1 MVRIFVKTFIIFFFI
16 SSLSYGLSL
25 REAVKLAKEN
35 YPKLKSEEKKLLSVK
50 FSYKSELFNFF
61 PTVSYSF
68 NYSKY
73 NDINPLEY
81 FSRTHSLTINWTI
94 FDSGKNIIQYK
105 LEKTNYLYQRE
116 NFKEEIIN
124 LVYKVKKAYFT
135 ATAKKEILR
144 YRKIQL
150 KSAEVDYKLSLEKFK
165 LGLVKKSDVLNAKV
179 RYENTKYLYIQ
190 SEADYQTSLAE
201 LNSLLGI
208 PLEQRTEINEKVLY
222 TYCESNLENF
232 ESLYNQFL
240 KNRPIVKSLKYKKRL
255 ASLEREKYI
264 YSYAPTVSVFFQ
276 KNKVYNSLTGKD
288 NYNIYGVRFDWLL
301 FDGLG
306 RYHNY
311 LSAKYNELSTEYQV
325 EETLRELKLSLF
337 KMYIEYKK
345 NLEKVNLAKEIIR
358 QSEENYKQTLGEYK
372 VGKNDIVAL
381 ISSESSLADAQIN
394 LVNSVLNLVLTKIK
408 IEKEIGKLD

>member
-1 MVRIFVKTFIIFFFI
+1 MVKIFVKTFIIFFFI

-25 REAVKLAKEN
+25 REALKLAKEN
-35 YPKLKSEEKKLLSVK
+35 YPKLKSEEEKLLSVK

-61 PTVSYSF
+61 PAVSYSF

-73 NDINPLEY
+73 NDINPLDY
-81 FSRTHSLTINWTI
+81 FSRTHSLTINWTL

-105 LEKTNYLYQRE
+105 LGKTNYLYQRE
-116 NFKEEIIN
+116 NLKEEIIN
-124 LVYKVKKAYFT
+124 LVYEVKKAYFT

-150 KSAEVDYKLSLEKFK
+150 KSAELDYNLALEKFK

-190 SEADYQTSLAE
+190 SKADYQTSLAE

-208 PLEQRTEINEKVLY
+208 PLEQKTEIDEKVLY
-222 TYCESNLENF
+222 TYCESDLESF
-232 ESLYNQFL
+232 EDLYKQFL
-240 KNRPIVKSLKYKKRL
+240 KNRPIIKSLKYKKRL
-255 ASLEREKYI
+255 ASLEKEKYI

-288 NYNIYGVRFDWLL
+288 NYNMYGVRFDWLL
-301 FDGLG
+301 FDGLD
-306 RYHNY
+306 RYYNY

-325 EETLRELKLSLF
+325 EETLRELKLNLF
-337 KMYIEYKK
+337 KRYIEYKK

-358 QSEENYKQTLGEYK
+358 QAEENYKQTLGEYK

-394 LVNSVLNLVLTKIK
+394 LVNSVLNLVLTKIE
-408 IEKEIGKLD
+408 IEREIGKVD